1 MSIYPRTIAVG
12 FDGSADAIGACA
24 WAMATGRRLE
34 AHLVL
39 VHARGLLDRFDRR
52 DPRSLFGDVVA
63 ELAARHAFD
72 LTRLSWHV
80 GDGDACSVLLRC
92 AEAPVFADLVIVGS
106 RGRDEHAGMLIGS
119 TSLQLAERS
128 AIPVVI
134 VPSTTSDRHNP

>member
-12 FDGSADAIGACA
+12 FDGSSDALSACA

-39 VHARGLLDRFDRR
+39 VHARGLLDRLERR
-52 DPRSLFGDVVA
+52 DPRGLFGEVIG
-63 ELAARHAFD
+63 ELATRHAFD
-72 LTRLSWHV
+72 PTRLSWHV
-80 GDGDACSVLLRC
+80 ADGDACSVLLRC
-92 AEAPVFADLVIVGS
+92 ADAPVFADLVVVGS

-128 AIPVVI
+128 PIPVVI
-134 VPSTTSDRHNP
+134 VPSTTSEHHEP